1 MSLIQIV
8 GFNCDLLSFELTRVG
23 VEEENGI
30 LAIINSLTRKLNHA
44 CDIHKELLSEA
55 KAHSS
60 YMSSLRE
67 RSIEKWKKASSSSG
81 TIIEGYL
88 KKCDFKR
95 KTDVKTWYALRGD
108 VKYQTRWFVLEKSTG
123 KLNYYKEKPEIIRK
137 QRRNSLFR
145 RSSKEIKPK
154 GTLSLKN
161 NVTFVR
167 RSEAPKAPPFSFDL
181 VSPTNIFTL
190 VAGSLE
196 EQIAWCTVMTR
207 ELKKLN
213 VS

>member
-67 RSIEKWKKASSSSG
+67 ISIEKWKKASKKPIMVYSIFRFSLQYLQFYWPSG
-81 TIIEGYL
+81 TG
-88 KKCDFKR
+88 
-95 KTDVKTWYALRGD
+95 
-108 VKYQTRWFVLEKSTG
+108 KYS
-123 KLNYYKEKPEIIRK
+123 
-137 QRRNSLFR
+137 
-145 RSSKEIKPK
+145 
-154 GTLSLKN
+154 
-161 NVTFVR
+161 
-167 RSEAPKAPPFSFDL
+167 
-181 VSPTNIFTL
+181 
-190 VAGSLE
+190 
-196 EQIAWCTVMTR
+196 
-207 ELKKLN
+207 
-213 VS
+213 